1 MTFSEVTS
9 VLGVSG
15 VTILD
20 CSLNMYACGRQK
32 AATDS
37 STDRFLSI
45 DGKVGCLLNVFTY
58 HTVDHCSSHTNM
70 SVALSMVL
78 NYGPVTV
85 VTPT

>member
-37 STDRFLSI
+37 STDRFLSV

-58 HTVDHCSSHTNM
+58 HTVDHYSSHTNM